1 MRSYLDFEKPVA
13 ELEAK
18 IEELRTL
25 QAQGDAVAIDDEIE
39 RLEARAA
46 QALKTLY
53 ASLTPWQK
61 TQVARHPQRPHCL
74 DYVEALITDFT
85 PLAGDRK
92 FGEDE
97 AIVGGFGRFQGES
110 ICIIGQEKGST
121 TDSRIKH
128 NFGMARPEGYRKAV
142 RLMEMA
148 DRFAI
153 PVVSLVDTAGAYPG
167 IGAEERGQ
175 AEAIARSTE
184 ACLALGVP
192 NVAVILGEGGSGGAI
207 AVATA
212 NQVLML
218 EHAIYGVISPEGAAS
233 ILWRDTSKAQD
244 AAISMKITAQ
254 DLLKFGVIDTVV
266 PEPVG
271 GAHRDPA
278 AAIAA
283 TGEAIAAALTQ
294 LGNLDGEAVRQHRRE
309 KFLNMGRTL

>member
-97 AIVGGFGRFQGES
+97 AIVGGFGRFRGES

-184 ACLALGVP
+184 ACLGLGVP

-212 NQVLML
+212 NHVLML